1 MKKKP
6 HGFCVC
12 TILTSISNS
21 SEMRMVLGE
30 VQKLLVEA
38 PFPWGET
45 SFSASDLNVDEK
57 YFDLADMI
65 FIL

>member
-1 MKKKP
+1 
-6 HGFCVC
+6 
-12 TILTSISNS
+12 
-21 SEMRMVLGE
+21 MVLGE